1 MAAPGPAHPRALT
14 LPAKW
19 VSLRAV
25 SSKRSRRKE
34 MVALLVGILLVLF
47 GVYSVLP
54 IDSPGFLDWSREVVQ
69 FLKGAAPIMAFL
81 VGLISFFI
89 GIADIKDK
97 IEARKEEMQDKE
109 KTDQKTAT

>member
-1 MAAPGPAHPRALT
+1 
-14 LPAKW
+14 
-19 VSLRAV
+19 
-25 SSKRSRRKE
+25 